1 MTGIEW
7 VRGHVRRFH
16 RSVHE
21 PPAQLV
27 ENRAR
32 LGLYP
37 REGHTLISAGQ
48 DLDDSLRRAQDFVFA
63 LHLIDDALE
72 RTAEE

>member
-21 PPAQLV
+21 PPAQLQERTV
-27 ENRAR
+27 ERVLRPHTGNVRVE
-32 LGLYP
+32 P
-37 REGHTLISAGQ
+37 R
-48 DLDDSLRRAQDFVFA
+48 DSPELQQAQAFVYA
-63 LHLIDDALE
+63 LALIDDAFKGE
-72 RTAEE
+72 R